1 MSASAPNAAWERAP
15 VSDPV
20 PGAMYRRQATWR
32 SCLIATSKRSFHL
45 AFIHGATHLAFIHS
59 AAHLAFIHGAFHLA
73 FIRGAFDLTTRHG
86 ALHLPPGCVFRG
98 TTRDGPG
105 GHEQRGDD
113 GRESEERTH
122 R

>member
-32 SCLIATSKRSFHL
+32 SRLIATFERSFHL
-45 AFIHGATHLAFIHS
+45 AFIHGAS
-59 AAHLAFIHGAFHLA
+59 HLAFIHGASHLA
-73 FIRGAFDLTTRHG
+73 FIHGTSHLALVHG
-86 ALHLPPGCVFRG
+86 ALHLPPGCIIRG
-98 TTRDGPG
+98 ATRDGPG
-105 GHEQRGDD
+105 GHEQRGDEA
-113 GRESEERTH
+113 RESKVRTH